1 LTPSAGRCYN
11 CTSGVGRQRRYAP
24 AFQGRDTTEEEV
36 SMLGSRVVDRIALGC
51 LAAVLGVALVCAQGV
66 APNETHIKPG
76 INVLDKDTE
85 KTVGLWTLDFKFKD
99 PRLIKVNIP
108 GKGTR
113 VCWYLWYQ
121 VINYTGEP
129 RTFIPQFELVTHDTR
144 MTYTDQILPTA
155 FEAIRKEED
164 PSNSLKIKNS
174 VTISAEPIP
183 VSAKEKADPRPV
195 TGVAIWIDPDEIDPD
210 DDAATKARKEKLKK
224 EGKLLSDSNRYSI
237 FVAGLSNGFTKID
250 GDASDPRPI
259 VVRKTLQLPFRRFGD
274 KVLMKSDAIRYQ
286 PPAAWIYRASKI
298 KLDAAAPAAPKAV
311 EK

>member
-1 LTPSAGRCYN
+1 
-11 CTSGVGRQRRYAP
+11 
-24 AFQGRDTTEEEV
+24 
-36 SMLGSRVVDRIALGC
+36 MLGSRAVGRIALGF
-51 LAAVLGVALVCAQGV
+51 LALVLGTALVCAQGGN
-66 APNETHIKPG
+66 PNETHIKPG

-129 RTFIPQFELVTHDTR
+129 RTFIPQFELFTHDTR
-144 MTYTDQILPTA
+144 MSYPDQILPSA
-155 FEAIRKEED
+155 FEAIKKLED
-164 PSNSLKIKNS
+164 PTSALKIKNS
-174 VTISAEPIP
+174 VTIAADPIP

-195 TGVAIWIDPDEIDPD
+195 TGVAMWIDPDEVDPD
-210 DDAATKARKEKLKK
+210 DDAATKARKERLKK
-224 EGKLLSDSNRYSI
+224 DGKLLSDSNRYSI

-250 GDASDPRPI
+250 GDASDPRPV

-274 KVLMKSDAIRYQ
+274 KVLMKSDAIRFQ
-286 PPAAWIYRASKI
+286 PPAGWIYRASKI
-298 KLDAAAPAAPKAV
+298 KLEASAAASPKAV